1 METISDKIA
10 ESGFEMHKEQFAR
23 LAGMSECG
31 MMITKMQAEPQI
43 IYANDG
49 FYRMFQYTSE
59 EFEECFDNKVMGPAL
74 PEEKQRMKA
83 LMARQVSMGGSIH
96 LEFRAKRKD
105 ESIIWIS
112 FTAKREAEPGS
123 MVYYCSCLDISGSKR
138 HLQDV
143 YNAKRELD
151 LIVNSIPGGVIKV
164 RLNDFK
170 ILYANDGFFRLAGY
184 SRSEYSMQFH
194 NDTSKLV

>member
-112 FTAKREAEPGS
+112 FTA
-123 MVYYCSCLDISGSKR
+123 
-138 HLQDV
+138 
-143 YNAKRELD
+143 
-151 LIVNSIPGGVIKV
+151 
-164 RLNDFK
+164 
-170 ILYANDGFFRLAGY
+170 
-184 SRSEYSMQFH
+184 
-194 NDTSKLV
+194 